1 MIKILNILFLK
12 SFIYW
17 IQTIKQNIR
26 QNKHLIHNYLG
37 FKFGA
42 QTNTNSGSVFGAPRG
57 PFGTPAGEKTVHQ
70 TPSKLA
76 TGSKKAEYLGQI
88 KALNLQV

>member
-1 MIKILNILFLK
+1 MI
-12 SFIYW
+12 
-17 IQTIKQNIR
+17 Q
-26 QNKHLIHNYLG
+26 NYLG